1 VRGVD
6 RRTAVRFLVVL
17 SIVLATSIVFAVA
30 HRTPAFG
37 STGETPAPV
46 LFVSPTGSD
55 GSRCTKTAPCAS
67 WNRAYQL
74 AAPGTVVEIAAGQYP
89 RQVIQWRAS
98 VRELRPGCTFAEP
111 GRCIVLQPAAGA
123 TVVVNGGLEIRGS
136 SVWVKGTA
144 TPSTGLPTRNRRYS
158 IKVIGYVD
166 TEADSEAAHPDHVLV
181 EGVDATSFGVFNVD
195 TATFRNI
202 DVGPATIGTDCRIEE
217 GNGFE
222 NKIGYAGGI
231 EVVPR
236 NVTLDGLLIHNQN
249 RNPAG
254 AASDCHFGGLFLVTA
269 NGLTVKNSVF
279 SQNAVYNVQVQNFGG
294 APPPTNI
301 RFENNVFSCP
311 VGWMYDPG
319 GDTQCDNQVDIQFN
333 AESPFTNW
341 LFRFNSFGAGIGQY
355 VDGAG
360 YSNVRVVGN
369 VGSRPSKC
377 FPGMTFAYNAWEA
390 GSCSRTDRMLPRSP
404 FVSDT
409 PGSEDFQL
417 VRGTRAAGFVPPEG
431 ADLDIRTDIEQQMRP
446 RNFPRD
452 AGAFQR
458 DTAVMLLGRSIG
470 SARIGMPRAALLER
484 YGRPLRTKSEKLG
497 EQKTRALVDRIA
509 VPGGVLTATSVD
521 DRVVGLSTRSAY
533 YTTLRGLGPGSPAA
547 ELPRAGWTACKDVVR
562 RTIKGTVV
570 SFQLSRSKVKK
581 RVVEAAM
588 LRRAYDTPC
597 PQAK

>member
-1 VRGVD
+1 VRRVI
-6 RRTAVRFLVVL
+6 ALAVVL
-17 SIVLATSIVFAVA
+17 GTGAALSVA
-30 HRTPAFG
+30 LHAQAFG
-37 STGETPAPV
+37 STGETNAPS
-46 LFVSPTGSD
+46 LFVSSTGND
-55 GSRCTKTAPCAS
+55 GSRCTISAPCAS

-74 AAPGTVVEIAAGQYP
+74 AAPGTVIALAPGQYP
-89 RQVIQWRAS
+89 RQVLQARSALQK
-98 VRELRPGCTFAEP
+98 LRPGCTFAEP
-111 GRCIVLQPAAGA
+111 GQCIVFQPASGG
-123 TVVVNGGLEIRGS
+123 TVVVTGGLEIRGS
-136 SVWVKGTA
+136 SIWVKGTA

-158 IKVIGYVD
+158 IKVTGYVD
-166 TEADSEAAHPDHVLV
+166 TEADSEASHPDHVIV
-181 EGVDATSFGVFNVD
+181 EGIDTTSFGVFNVD
-195 TATFRNI
+195 TATFRNLDI
-202 DVGPATIGTDCRIEE
+202 GPATIGTDCRIVE

-222 NKIGYAGGI
+222 NKIGYAGGV

-249 RNPAG
+249 RNPEG
-254 AASDCHFGGLFLVTA
+254 EASDCHFGGLFLATA
-269 NGLTVKNSVF
+269 KGLIVRNSVF
-279 SQNAVYNVQVQNFGG
+279 TQNAVYNVQVQNFSG
-294 APPPTNI
+294 APPPTNV
-301 RFENNVFSCP
+301 RFENNVFGCP
-311 VGWMYDPG
+311 VGWLYEPG
-319 GDTQCDNQVDIQFN
+319 GDTRCDQQADIQFN

-355 VDGAG
+355 VDGAS
-360 YSNVRVVGN
+360 YSNVRLVGN

-446 RNFPRD
+446 KQFPRD

-458 DTAVMLLGRSIG
+458 DTAIMLLGHSIG

-484 YGRPLRTKSEKLG
+484 YGRPMRTKSEKLG

-562 RTIKGTVV
+562 RTIGGTVV

-581 RVVEAAM
+581 LVVEAAM

-597 PQAK
+597 PRAR